1 MTDFQ
6 LAGRM
11 VQGIQRPSR
20 RYPEGRVCVQ
30 DGCRTVLS
38 VYNPSRLC
46 SQHETVRLN
55 RTFGRQRLRS
65 A

>member
-1 MTDFQ
+1 MAEFQ

-11 VQGIQRPSR
+11 VQGLKRPSR
-20 RYPEGRVCVQ
+20 RYGRGRVCASH
-30 DGCRTVLS
+30 GCRTILS

-46 SQHETVRLN
+46 SQHEVTQLP

>member
-1 MTDFQ
+1 MTDYQ

-11 VQGIQRPSR
+11 VRGIRRPSR

-38 VYNPSRLC
+38 VYNPSRFC
-46 SQHETVRLN
+46 SQHETARLN

>member
-11 VQGIQRPSR
+11 VQGIRRPSR
-20 RYPEGRVCVQ
+20 RHPEGRVCVR

-38 VYNPSRLC
+38 VYNPSRFC
-46 SQHETVRLN
+46 SQHETTSLP